1 MPIWFVYMKTAFTF
15 LSRIPVSFW
24 LFLLILAGVTGLLNT
39 CNSETVEEVV
49 LTKQKRKI
57 ALVAHRG
64 AADTAPENTLA
75 AIRQALQTPAE
86 FIEVNIHQ
94 TKDKQIVVMHDASVD
109 RTTNGEG
116 NIEDLTLAEIKKLD
130 AGSWYDSAYQNE
142 RVPTLEE
149 VLQLI
154 KGKKKLL
161 IEIKK
166 GRDYYEGIENQTIA
180 LLQENRAG
188 DWCTL
193 QSFYD
198 PVLEKIWKNE
208 ISVPTHKLIVGK
220 LPWLPLY
227 YDHGIRWGSFEKYY
241 RASAINVH
249 HYFASKAFIR
259 HVHQNGFKTFVWTVD
274 DPEEINAIIDRGA
287 DGIISNKAASLSI
300 QL

>member
-1 MPIWFVYMKTAFTF
+1 MKTAITF
-15 LSRIPVSFW
+15 LQKIPASFW
-24 LFLLILAGVTGLLNT
+24 FLLLVMAGFTVFLNA
-39 CNSETVEEVV
+39 CDSGDAEPVV
-49 LTKQKRKI
+49 LMKQKRKI
-57 ALVAHRG
+57 SLVAHRG
-64 AADTAPENTLA
+64 ASDAAPENTLA
-75 AIRQALQTPAE
+75 AIAQALKTPAE
-86 FIEVNIHQ
+86 FVEIGIHQ
-94 TKDKQIVVMHDASVD
+94 TKDNQIVVMHDASVA
-109 RTTNGEG
+109 RTTDGKG

-130 AGSWYDSAYQNE
+130 AGIWYDSAYQHE

-149 VLQLI
+149 VLQLV

-166 GRDYYEGIENQTIA
+166 GDSYYRGIENQAIA
-180 LLQENRAG
+180 LIQKYQAG

-198 PVLEKIWKNE
+198 PVLENIWKNE

-227 YDHGIRWGSFEKYY
+227 YDHGFRWGSFDKYD

-249 HYFASKAFIR
+249 HYFASQAFIR
-259 HVHQNGFKTFVWTVD
+259 HVHTNGFKTFVWTVD
-274 DPEEINAIIDRGA
+274 DPKEINAIIDRGA
-287 DGIISNKAASLSI
+287 DGIISNKAASLPI